1 MAAPFDPYHRWLGI
15 PPTEQP
21 PTYYRLLGLALFES
35 EPEVIRDAAEQR
47 IAHVRNYQLG
57 QYSALSQQILN
68 ELAGAKACLLD
79 AASKAEYDK
88 SLQPHWEFEPRRV
101 VPPPLPPTI
110 QPPGPHQYVGWLQVT
125 RHVMLIGCL
134 AALIALI
141 LSQATPARRPG
152 SARNYP
158 VKLTQESEPL
168 PAIPPP
174 EPHQLSPAP
183 QPSTPPSSSS
193 GGRQDGRAAEPERG
207 VHGPRIPIDP
217 PSTGQVEVPPPM
229 PAPPPPLVEP
239 KEAKVDKKQ
248 AEQDAAIRKEADK
261 KALLAR
267 ILERRKGLL
276 NDIEQVRIQFENV
289 NKPLIAADTRLRGL
303 LTQQAAVRQQAAAL
317 EQQAASVPM
326 IDPGRQQRLSALAS
340 SYDGCQRQYSALQS
354 EARQVAAVR
363 EAFAQQ
369 LVPINANMDR
379 LSREADQLRAD
390 WLTAT
395 DAYGYLRRREY
406 DRAMAI
412 FEEWIGMEPAYFEPY
427 VARGMTQYQLGRKDL
442 ADLDFRKANVLDRRN
457 AEIKK
462 RELRKSLG
470 YKG

>member
-1 MAAPFDPYHRWLGI
+1 
-15 PPTEQP
+15 
-21 PTYYRLLGLALFES
+21 
-35 EPEVIRDAAEQR
+35 
-47 IAHVRNYQLG
+47 
-57 QYSALSQQILN
+57 
-68 ELAGAKACLLD
+68 
-79 AASKAEYDK
+79 
-88 SLQPHWEFEPRRV
+88 
-101 VPPPLPPTI
+101 
-110 QPPGPHQYVGWLQVT
+110 
-125 RHVMLIGCL
+125 
-134 AALIALI
+134 
-141 LSQATPARRPG
+141 
-152 SARNYP
+152 
-158 VKLTQESEPL
+158 
-168 PAIPPP
+168 
-174 EPHQLSPAP
+174 
-183 QPSTPPSSSS
+183 
-193 GGRQDGRAAEPERG
+193 
-207 VHGPRIPIDP
+207 
-217 PSTGQVEVPPPM
+217 
-229 PAPPPPLVEP
+229 
-239 KEAKVDKKQ
+239 
-248 AEQDAAIRKEADK
+248 
-261 KALLAR
+261 
-267 ILERRKGLL
+267 
-276 NDIEQVRIQFENV
+276 
-289 NKPLIAADTRLRGL
+289 
-303 LTQQAAVRQQAAAL
+303 
-317 EQQAASVPM
+317 M